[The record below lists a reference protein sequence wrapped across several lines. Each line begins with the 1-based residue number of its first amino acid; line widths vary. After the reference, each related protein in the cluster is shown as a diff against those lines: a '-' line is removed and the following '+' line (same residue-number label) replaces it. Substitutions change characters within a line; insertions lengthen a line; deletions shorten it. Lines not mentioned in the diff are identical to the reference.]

1 MIPLIDRMLGAWS
14 AKTAEVTALEPGA
27 TVSVRT
33 GATILRPDGVQDDVT
48 DGTYQVP
55 AVPGVY
61 RVRAG
66 DSIASAFAVNTP
78 AAESELRRLQP
89 DVIERLLPGWRIRT
103 ADSKAEWARAMYRA
117 RIGAEL
123 WRPIL
128 LALLGLLV
136 VESII
141 GAAGARRTAAAP
153 ELDTP

>member
-1 MIPLIDRMLGAWS
+1 
-14 AKTAEVTALEPGA
+14 
-27 TVSVRT
+27 
-33 GATILRPDGVQDDVT
+33 
-48 DGTYQVP
+48 
-55 AVPGVY
+55 
-61 RVRAG
+61 
-66 DSIASAFAVNTP
+66 
-78 AAESELRRLQP
+78 
-89 DVIERLLPGWRIRT
+89 
-103 ADSKAEWARAMYRA
+103 MYRA